1 MRNLQESQI
10 QEIVDCMYPVESKTE
25 TMIIKEG
32 DHGSAVYVMECKYTY
47 VFFSW
52 IMTYVRDVIRFV
64 FIVIS
69 GVPQF
74 VVVR

>member
-32 DHGSAVYVMECKYTY
+32 DHGSAVYVMECKYKC
-47 VFFSW
+47 FFSR
-52 IMTYVRDVIRFV
+52 IMTYFRDVISLVFV
-64 FIVIS
+64 VIS
-69 GVPQF
+69 GMPQF
-74 VVVR
+74 VLAR